1 MEAALTLAKRGF
13 NTVLFEEQ
21 DKLGGTANLA
31 AIHPNE
37 QHTPEVPLVSEVPLV
52 CGQKKDPPGSF
63 FIEQHTPEVPLAAQ
77 ASSPAQI
84 SVGFPPSFMP
94 IATSATRTTTW
105 IAIAGIVPSTPNAT
119 L

>member
-37 QHTPEVPLVSEVPLV
+37 QHTPEVPLV

-77 ASSPAQI
+77 ASSLAQI
-84 SVGFPPSFMP
+84 SVGFPPSLMP

>member
-37 QHTPEVPLVSEVPLV
+37 QHTPEVPLVWT
-52 CGQKKDPPGSF
+52 KKG
-63 FIEQHTPEVPLAAQ
+63 
-77 ASSPAQI
+77 
-84 SVGFPPSFMP
+84 PSGVLFY
-94 IATSATRTTTW
+94 
-105 IAIAGIVPSTPNAT
+105 
-119 L
+119 

>member
-1 MEAALTLAKRGF
+1 MEAALTLAKREF

-37 QHTPEVPLVSEVPLV
+37 QHTPEVPL
-52 CGQKKDPPGSF
+52 
-63 FIEQHTPEVPLAAQ
+63 AAH
-77 ASSPAQI
+77 ASSPAQM
-84 SVGFPPSFMP
+84 SVGFPPSLMP
-94 IATSATRTTTW
+94 TATSAARTTTW
-105 IAIAGIVPSTPNAT
+105 IAIAGTVPSTPKAT